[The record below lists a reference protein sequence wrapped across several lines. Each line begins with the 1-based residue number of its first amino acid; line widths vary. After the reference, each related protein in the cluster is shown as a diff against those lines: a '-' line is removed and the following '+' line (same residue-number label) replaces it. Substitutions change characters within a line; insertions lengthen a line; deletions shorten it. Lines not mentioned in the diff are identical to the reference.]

1 MTCGARHSLPTMIP
15 FRDVDQ
21 RQRACRT
28 LLAEAGLAHLW
39 TPSGPSDAAQALVA
53 RGASELPRGERV
65 ALLAASALW
74 NGNVPTLRLEELVGT
89 PEAEPLANL
98 IIASLYGP
106 DAIDVW
112 LTRPRRERYVSGEP
126 QTREAAARLFDEARA
141 CLAENG
147 TEAIN
152 FAEAPDA
159 CALGAC
165 HMADYAMIVGIEPVD
180 DDEDRH
186 RRAIELAVRA
196 LGIFATLAQEGP
208 QPPAES
214 A

>member
-1 MTCGARHSLPTMIP
+1 MIP
-15 FRDVDQ
+15 FRDDDQ

-28 LLAEAGLAHLW
+28 LLAEAGLADLW
-39 TPSGPSDAAQALVA
+39 TAAGPTDAAQALLA
-53 RGASELPRGERV
+53 SGASDLPRGERV
-65 ALLAASALW
+65 VLLAAWALW
-74 NGNVPTLRLEELVGT
+74 TTGRPPALPLGDLVGVS
-89 PEAEPLANL
+89 EAEPLANL

-112 LTRPRRERYVSGEP
+112 LTRPRREGYASGEHE
-126 QTREAAARLFDEARA
+126 TREAASRLFDEARA

-147 TEAIN
+147 ADAIN
-152 FAEAPDA
+152 FAAAPDA

-165 HMADYAMIVGIEPVD
+165 QMADYAMIVGIDVVD
-180 DDEDRH
+180 DDQERH

-196 LGIFATLAQEGP
+196 LGMFATLSAQEGT

>member
-1 MTCGARHSLPTMIP
+1 MIP
-15 FRDVDQ
+15 FRDDDQ

-39 TPSGPSDAAQALVA
+39 TAAGPSDAARALLA
-53 RGASELPRGERV
+53 RGASDLPRGERV
-65 ALLAASALW
+65 AVLAAWALW
-74 NGNVPTLRLEELVGT
+74 TGNPLALRLDEVVGT
-89 PEAEPLANL
+89 SEAEPLVNL

-112 LTRPRRERYVSGEP
+112 LTRPRRESYASGER
-126 QTREAAARLFDEARA
+126 QTREAAARLFNEARA

-147 TEAIN
+147 ADAIN
-152 FAEAPDA
+152 FAAAPDA

-165 HMADYAMIVGIEPVD
+165 QMADYAMIVGIDVVVD
-180 DDEDRH
+180 DQERH

-196 LGIFATLAQEGP
+196 LGMFATLSAQSP
-208 QPPAES
+208 QPPTES